1 MTESL
6 ATAVIDDRVVVY
18 DLAQPIPVLSANLT
32 IMEVAG
38 KELCLHGDGIHV
50 AVATEG
56 RSIHIDYA
64 QVILCLGSVLV
75 FSVPSWK
82 LKYKIDL
89 ADSQSCEEIFI
100 SNKVLLVGQQGRNGK
115 SSADY
120 VMIDL
125 FVEMSTV
132 NIYHLIDSDWFLSQT
147 IRGSN
152 VSDFGHSLA
161 VSGALA
167 LIGAPN
173 DEKVY
178 CYQFNG
184 DAWIYHSQIEAPEG
198 AGIFGRFTALHGN
211 LAIVSDLREMHIF
224 QLSGNIWMYQHTIN
238 AVPTT
243 AMSLSGDRL
252 LITTSDSVVIF
263 NPFLY
268 VV

>member
-173 DEKVY
+173 DGMYFKVNFFQ
-178 CYQFNG
+178 CLVNALYQ
-184 DAWIYHSQIEAPEG
+184 
-198 AGIFGRFTALHGN
+198 RKFTVINSMVTHG
-211 LAIVSDLREMHIF
+211 S
-224 QLSGNIWMYQHTIN
+224 
-238 AVPTT
+238 TT
-243 AMSLSGDRL
+243 ARL
-252 LITTSDSVVIF
+252 RPLKALAYSVDSM
-263 NPFLY
+263 PCMET
-268 VV
+268 